1 MGRALCVK
9 RGPFSVGVSS
19 AIIYQ
24 GASQKLAASISN
36 REQLSDGTNFG
47 RFSSHI
53 ISQPENARSASAQTK
68 DVRLFQSLPSSHSYP
83 AYEMKQISADF
94 HLISRLSGS
103 HLNCHSYKSH

>member
-1 MGRALCVK
+1 
-9 RGPFSVGVSS
+9 VSS

-24 GASQKLAASISN
+24 GASQETRGFDIKSRVVIRWNKFRQIFISYHLATGECPFTFRSDE
-36 REQLSDGTNFG
+36 RLSGCFN
-47 RFSSHI
+47 
-53 ISQPENARSASAQTK
+53 
-68 DVRLFQSLPSSHSYP
+68 SLPSSHSYP